1 MAVLTVYLDMRN
13 PTTISIARR
22 CATLCFLLVFGYSSS
37 GCVYRLAIQ
46 QGNLVDE
53 EKVAQ
58 VTLGMTRNQV
68 RFLLGTPLVDDP
80 FNRDRWDY
88 LYYITPSR
96 SDTVEK
102 RWITLYFDNNSVVRI
117 VRDDPPEGAEDTVE
131 GSTEA

>member
-1 MAVLTVYLDMRN
+1 MLTVYLDMRN
-13 PTTISIARR
+13 LKTISIAHR
-22 CATLCFLLVFGYSSS
+22 CAALFLLLAIGLGTS

-46 QGNLVDE
+46 QGNIVDE

-88 LYYITPSR
+88 LYYLTPSR
-96 SDTVEK
+96 SDKIEK
-102 RWITLYFDNNSVVRI
+102 RWITLYFENNSVVRI
-117 VRDDPPEGAEDTVE
+117 VRDDPPEGAEDTIE
-131 GSTEA
+131 GDTEA

>member
-1 MAVLTVYLDMRN
+1 M
-13 PTTISIARR
+13 
-22 CATLCFLLVFGYSSS
+22 
-37 GCVYRLAIQ
+37 
-46 QGNLVDE
+46 DE